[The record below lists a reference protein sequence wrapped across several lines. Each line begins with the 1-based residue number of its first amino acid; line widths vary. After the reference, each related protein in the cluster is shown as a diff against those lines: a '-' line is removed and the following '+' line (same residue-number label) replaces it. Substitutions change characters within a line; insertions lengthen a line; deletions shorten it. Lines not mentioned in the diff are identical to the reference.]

1 MPRPPPDAPLSALAR
16 FGSGRLSTWFVGGA
30 VCGIDPVTSL
40 REEDEYDGEEP
51 KPSLKRPESA
61 LQLATALPIKERA
74 TSCGQGA
81 DRRAGHMVTH
91 SNAIQG
97 EANKQRWGKQAFKC
111 RADLFYVALSAF
123 AVTVRA
129 LGRAKAVQSARR

>member
-16 FGSGRLSTWFVGGA
+16 LGSGRLSTWLAGGA

-40 REEDEYDGEEP
+40 REEDEYEGEEP

-74 TSCGQGA
+74 TSCGHGA
-81 DRRAGHMVTH
+81 DRRAAHMVTH
-91 SNAIQG
+91 SHAIQG
-97 EANKQRWGKQAFKC
+97 EATKHLWSKQAVKC
-111 RADLFYVALSAF
+111 RAHLFYLALSAF